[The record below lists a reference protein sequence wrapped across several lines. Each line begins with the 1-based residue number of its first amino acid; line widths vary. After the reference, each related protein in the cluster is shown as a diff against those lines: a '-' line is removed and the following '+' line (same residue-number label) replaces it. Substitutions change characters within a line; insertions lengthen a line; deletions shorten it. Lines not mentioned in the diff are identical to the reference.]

1 MNTEMFTESQDI
13 INNLQNLINSNNTIH
28 PSYNPQYIPTREEL
42 MVTES
47 FDNFMQ
53 NGGYRSNVIKGIRE
67 ENNINSLTEE
77 SELFS
82 DNQSEMYGGRRDKP
96 SPADEFHQEAVNYL
110 KDDLKL
116 SPLEARAY
124 KSLAYNHIKNKN
136 PELSGLERAKLMLS
150 LVKSDKFLDEFK
162 NKLDETMKIIE
173 ERDAEREKRLSES
186 PEKPQEPEESE
197 KSTKSKK
204 PKSRRTS
211 RKSSRKSSRKN

>member
-13 INNLQNLINSNNTIH
+13 INNLQNLINTNNTIH
-28 PSYNPQYIPTREEL
+28 PSYNPQYIPTRDEL
-42 MVTES
+42 MVTET

-53 NGGYRSNVIKGIRE
+53 NGGYRNNVIKGIRE
-67 ENNINSLTEE
+67 ENNINSLTE
-77 SELFS
+77 SELLS
-82 DNQSEMYGGRRDKP
+82 DDQSEMYGGRRDKP

-124 KSLAYNHIKNKN
+124 KALAYSHIKNKN
-136 PELSGLERAKLMLS
+136 PESSGLERAKLMLA

-173 ERDAEREKRLSES
+173 ERDAEREKRMSES
-186 PEKPQEPEESE
+186 PEKPQEAQESE